1 MNKAIFADSYCPYP
15 LGTICDSLRASN
27 RILGFLVSVVLPGE
41 PTGLLYGTH
50 ILVSSHKIG
59 KGAGLVLEE
68 RAEERSCYCLSL
80 ISTVHVLFEVLKMS
94 QVGEWRRLACA

>member
-27 RILGFLVSVVLPGE
+27 RTLGFLVSVVLPGE

-59 KGAGLVLEE
+59 KGAAQLQQVRCATLIIITVQQQV
-68 RAEERSCYCLSL
+68 RFAYFYQYIICLLSFGVDE
-80 ISTVHVLFEVLKMS
+80 TNH
-94 QVGEWRRLACA
+94 